1 VSGEPIRVGFLSGI
15 RHARSY
21 AALLAARPDVEIV
34 GVAEDLDVPDWMVDE
49 SRQLARDLAVPFV
62 EGTEALADPARVDLA
77 MVCSEPVRHA
87 ALTAAAASAGLH
99 VCCDKPVAVDLA
111 GADAVVAAAA
121 ASPRVCAVV
130 HRTLS
135 PAMRRLRSYV
145 DAGAVGL
152 PLHLDVEFFSSAA
165 TFAADVER
173 PELVVD
179 PRLSGGGEMRNF
191 LGYAVDAV
199 RHLTGLEV
207 VEVFA
212 EAGTLFGGPHAA
224 TGVEDSAVVSLLLDR
239 GVTATATISRP
250 PAVPAPGSS
259 RSAVRLVG
267 SHGHAAANDETPR
280 VLEFRGTATT
290 AHPLEGAGLAALHA
304 CFDDVLR
311 AVASGGSPGYTVED
325 ARAGVAVV
333 DAAFRAA
340 ATGRNVRLAAV
351 LGGQ

>member
-1 VSGEPIRVGFLSGI
+1 MTGSPIRVGFLSGI

-21 AALLAARPDVEIV
+21 ATLLAGRSEVEIV

-49 SRQLARDLAVPFV
+49 SRRLAGDLGVPFV
-62 EGTEALADPARVDLA
+62 AGTGVLADPARVDLA
-77 MVCSEPVRHA
+77 VVCSEPVRHA
-87 ALTAAAASAGLH
+87 VLTAAAAGAGVH

-121 ASPRVCAVV
+121 AFPAVCAVV

-135 PAMRRLRSYV
+135 PALRRLRSYV
-145 DAGAVGL
+145 DAGAIGL

-165 TFAADVER
+165 TFALDVER

-179 PRLSGGGEMRNF
+179 PALSGGGEMRNF

-207 VEVFA
+207 TEVYA
-212 EAGTLFGGPHAA
+212 EAGTLFDGPHAS
-224 TGVEDSAVVSLLLDR
+224 TGVEDSAVVSLLLDH
-239 GVTATATISRP
+239 GVTATATVSRP

-259 RSAVRLVG
+259 RSAVRLIG
-267 SHGHAAANDETPR
+267 SHGHAAVNDETPR
-280 VLEFRGTATT
+280 VLEFRGTTT
-290 AHPLEGAGLAALHA
+290 TSHPVDGAGLAALTA
-304 CFDDVLR
+304 CFDDVLG
-311 AVASGGSPGYTVED
+311 AVRSGGTPGYTVED

-333 DAAFRAA
+333 DAAFRSA

-351 LGGQ
+351 PDGQ